1 MTIVVTAATGR
12 LGSRIVASLLARG
25 AAAADV
31 LATARRPEALA
42 DLAAQGVR
50 TARLEYTDA
59 DSVAAA
65 IQPGDTLVL
74 VSGSEVGQ
82 RVPQHTT
89 VIEAAKAA
97 GVGRILYTSVLR
109 ASTTELF
116 IAGEHKAT
124 EEVLAASG
132 VPVTLLRNGWYT
144 ENYAGTVDSVKQSG
158 ALLTS
163 AGDGRVASATI
174 AEFAEAAAVAALDD
188 SLAGQTFELAGDER
202 WTQDDLAQAVS
213 GIIGQPVPVSQVS
226 GDEHARI
233 LGDAGLDE
241 GTVGFLVGLDAATR
255 AGQLDDETRDLSR
268 LLGRPT
274 ASLAEGL
281 RQAVAGA

>member
-25 AAAADV
+25 YAASDI
-31 LATARRPEALA
+31 LATARRPEALGE
-42 DLAAQGVR
+42 LAAQGVR
-50 TARLEYTDA
+50 TARLDYSDA
-59 DSVAAA
+59 ESVTAA

-89 VIEAAKAA
+89 AIEAATAA

-144 ENYAGTVDSVKQSG
+144 ENYAATVDAVTQSG

-163 AGDGRVASATI
+163 AGDGVVASATI
-174 AEFAEAAAVAALDD
+174 ADFAEGIAVAAMDD
-188 SLAGQTFELAGDER
+188 ALAGQTLELAGDER
-202 WTQDDLAQAVS
+202 WTQDDLAQAIS
-213 GIIGQPVPVSQVS
+213 GIIGQPVPVSRVDS
-226 GDEHARI
+226 AEHARI

-241 GTVGFLVGLDAATR
+241 GTIGFVVGLDAATA
-255 AGQLDDETRDLSR
+255 AGQLDDETGDLSR

-274 ASLAEGL
+274 TSLAEGL
-281 RQAVAGA
+281 RRAVPGA